1 MSNSRK
7 HTIESNQ
14 SNLRVDKVISNLL
27 TGVSRAQ
34 IQNWIKSGLVKV
46 DGQIV
51 KANYRCQVGQ
61 ILTWKEPEPEKLI
74 VEPEDL
80 PLDII
85 YEDEDLLVINKRKG
99 MVVHPATSHNSGTLV
114 NALLFHLEKLPT
126 LRGETRPGIVHRLD
140 RDTSGLLVIA
150 KNDMTHQ
157 ALVKQLQDRKVK
169 RSYLAL
175 VHGAIPHE
183 YGTIEAPIGRNP
195 KNRQTMA
202 VVTGGKEAITR
213 FEVIERINQKFTLI
227 KCELETGRM
236 HQIRVHMKYIGFPIV
251 GDLKY
256 GKTKTIKEDGQA
268 LHAGELGF
276 EHPRTK
282 EWLEFKAD
290 PPASFNK
297 YLSKAK
303 EIY

>member
-99 MVVHPATSHNSGTLV
+99 MVVHPATGHNSGTLV

-140 RDTSGLLVIA
+140 RDTSGLL
-150 KNDMTHQ
+150 
-157 ALVKQLQDRKVK
+157 
-169 RSYLAL
+169 
-175 VHGAIPHE
+175 
-183 YGTIEAPIGRNP
+183 
-195 KNRQTMA
+195 
-202 VVTGGKEAITR
+202 
-213 FEVIERINQKFTLI
+213 
-227 KCELETGRM
+227 
-236 HQIRVHMKYIGFPIV
+236 
-251 GDLKY
+251 
-256 GKTKTIKEDGQA
+256 
-268 LHAGELGF
+268 
-276 EHPRTK
+276 
-282 EWLEFKAD
+282 
-290 PPASFNK
+290 
-297 YLSKAK
+297 
-303 EIY
+303 